1 MADLPTIEAIDIDD
15 LQLDPRNPR
24 LRRAHDQALLS
35 QEQLLDE
42 MTAWELDELIL
53 SFTKSGF
60 WRHEPLII
68 VDNPNAGLSGKYVI
82 EGNRRAA
89 ALKCVRAYLRGQRLS
104 SRRIT
109 RIIEE
114 ALADF
119 GRLDEDNP
127 MFTSVPCVLYDT
139 RSEVDAYLGF
149 RHVTGIKQ
157 WKPQEKATFIAHL
170 IDERDNDYS
179 QTADLIGSKPETVRR
194 NYIAFHLLNTFED
207 LIESDDGIEALDYAR
222 DDFSVFFLSLREEG
236 VRKYLGI
243 SLEME
248 PIDVREGIRGL
259 EAERVSRFLVWM
271 FGTES
276 QDAFIGE
283 SRNVKRFAEILSTPE
298 AVEYISEKPSADF
311 EVAYS
316 MTKGAADDVVA
327 ALKEV
332 RLMMRNVLAD
342 LDLKREEPEVVEAA
356 WPAISAAAD
365 IALRLGG
372 ETLEK
377 LRKTIRDARDT

>member
-1 MADLPTIEAIDIDD
+1 MARLPTIEPIDIDH
-15 LQLDPRNPR
+15 LQLDPKNPR
-24 LRRAHDQALLS
+24 LRRAHDQGLLS
-35 QEQLLDE
+35 QEDLLNE
-42 MTAWELDELIL
+42 MMAWELDELIL
-53 SFTKSGF
+53 SFSKSGF

-68 VDNPNAGLSGKYVI
+68 VDDPDAGLSGKFVI

-89 ALKCVRAYLRGQRLS
+89 ALKCIRTYLRGIRLS

-109 RIIEE
+109 RIVQE
-114 ALADF
+114 ALEQF
-119 GRLDEDNP
+119 GEIDEHHE
-127 MFTSVPCVLYDT
+127 MFIEVPCVMYGS

-170 IDERDNDYS
+170 IDERANSYAE
-179 QTADLIGSKPETVRR
+179 TADLIGSKPETVRR
-194 NYIAFHLLNTFED
+194 NYIAFHLLNTFEN
-207 LIESDDGIEALDYAR
+207 LIDSEEGVQALDFAR

-236 VRKYLGI
+236 VRAYLGI
-243 SLEME
+243 SLEMD
-248 PIDVREGIRGL
+248 PNTVRDGIRDL
-259 EAERVSRFLVWM
+259 EPDRVSRFLIWM

-276 QDAFIGE
+276 KSAFIGE
-283 SRNVKRFAEILSTPE
+283 SRNVKRFAEILNTPE
-298 AVEYISEKPSADF
+298 AVEYISEKPAADF
-311 EVAYS
+311 DVAYS

-327 ALKEV
+327 ALKDV

-342 LDLKREEPEVVEAA
+342 LDLKREEPEVIEAA

-377 LRKTIRDARDT
+377 LRKTIRDARES